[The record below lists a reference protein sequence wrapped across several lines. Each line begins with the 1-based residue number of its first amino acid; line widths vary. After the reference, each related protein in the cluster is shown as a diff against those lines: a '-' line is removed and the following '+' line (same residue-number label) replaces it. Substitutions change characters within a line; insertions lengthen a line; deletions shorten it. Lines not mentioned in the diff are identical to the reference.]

1 MTFAALSWGGGQW
14 AWFVCGFGG
23 LALLLLGWSYW
34 TGPRG
39 PWRWLCLLLK
49 ALGLAALALCL
60 LEPLGSGQRARPGAN
75 VLAVIADDSQS
86 LKLKDRGETHTRG
99 EVLKA
104 LLDQK
109 HQHWQADLDANFEVR
124 RYTFAERL
132 EPTEG
137 FNDLHFEG
145 RSSAL
150 GAALRTVADRCRG
163 RPVAGVLVFTDGNA
177 TDIAGAPD
185 VSGLPPIYPVVLGRA
200 EPAKDLAVHQVHA
213 TETDFEDS
221 PVVVQA
227 SVSALGYRGQTVLG
241 ELLDQTGRQ
250 VASQTLTAPADNSTL
265 AFRFPFKPE
274 KAGLSFYRFEVHA
287 RNEAGAHTAAA
298 SEEATLANNSA
309 VVAVERGHGPYRILY
324 VGGRPNWEFKF
335 LNRAA
340 QEDEQLQLIGL
351 IRVAKREPKFNFM
364 GRPGESSNPLFRG
377 FGNQSAEEIER
388 YDQPVLVRLN
398 TRDKLELRGGFP
410 RTAEELYSYNAVIV
424 GDLEAAF
431 FTPEQAT
438 LLQKFVSERGGGFLM
453 LGGMESFRQGGYQRT
468 PIGDML
474 PVYLD
479 TAEPPQPPESARLDL
494 TSEGL
499 LQSWARVR
507 DTESAER
514 ARLETMVPFQ
524 VLNPV
529 REVKPGAS
537 VIATL
542 TDTNHQSWPGL
553 VVQKFGRGHTA
564 ALTVGDLWRWGLHD
578 ADSHKDMD
586 KAWRQLLRWLVND
599 VPTRVELTLQ
609 PHGSVDGSGGS
620 AGFSPQQQQPST
632 ATGSGAMRL
641 QVRVRDAKFEPLD
654 DANVTVEVQPVF
666 SEPAE
671 AGSTNSIRLHPEPVG
686 SEPGVYEAAYVPR
699 ANGGYRAS
707 VCVTNSEG
715 TEVGQAAAGW
725 STDLAGEEFHSLGP
739 NLSLLETLAQRT
751 GGQMVSLNNL
761 SSFLNQLPYRHAPV
775 MEPWIRPLWHTPAM
789 FGFALLCFL
798 AEWGLRRWKGMP

>member
-1 MTFAALSWGGGQW
+1 MLAAAMMFGGRNWGW
-14 AWFVCGFGG
+14 LVAGFGVV
-23 LALLLLGWSYW
+23 ALFLLGRSYW
-34 TGPRG
+34 TGARG

-60 LEPLGSGQRARPGAN
+60 LEPLGSGQRAKPGAN
-75 VLAVIADDSQS
+75 VLALLADDSQS
-86 LKLKDRGETHTRG
+86 LQLKDRGETQTRG
-99 EVLKA
+99 Q
-104 LLDQK
+104 LLAGLLNRKLQR
-109 HQHWQADLDANFEVR
+109 WQEGLDENFEVR

-132 EPTEG
+132 EPTED
-137 FNDLHFEG
+137 FSELHFDG

-150 GAALRTVADRCRG
+150 GSALRTVADRCRG

-177 TDIAGAPD
+177 TDIANAAD
-185 VSGLPPIYPVVLGRA
+185 LAGLPPIYPVVLGRA
-200 EPAKDLAVHQVHA
+200 EPAKDLAVQQVHA

-227 SVSALGYRGQTVLG
+227 TVSAAGYRGQAVVG
-241 ELLDQTGRQ
+241 ELRDQTGRS
-250 VASQTLTAPADNSTL
+250 VASQTLTAPADNASL
-265 AFRFPFKPE
+265 AFRLPFKPE
-274 KAGLSFYRFEVHA
+274 KPGLSFYRFDVRA
-287 RNEAGAHTAAA
+287 RNEMGARDASA

-309 VVAVERGHGPYRILY
+309 VVTVERGHGPYRILY
-324 VGGRPNWEFKF
+324 VAGRPNWEFKF

-340 QEDEQLQLIGL
+340 QEDEQLQLVGL
-351 IRVAKREPKFNFM
+351 IRVAKREPKFTFM

-398 TRDKLELRGGFP
+398 TRDELELRSGFP
-410 RTAEELYSYNAVIV
+410 RTAEELYPYNAVIV

-431 FTPEQAT
+431 FSPEQAT

-479 TAEPPQPPESARLDL
+479 SAEPARPPESARLEL
-494 TSEGL
+494 TPEGF

-564 ALTVGDLWRWGLHD
+564 ALMVGDLWRWGLHD
-578 ADSHKDMD
+578 ADAHKDMD

-599 VPTRVELTLQ
+599 VPNQVEVSRQ
-609 PHGSVDGSGGS
+609 HQGSANQSDGDHGSS
-620 AGFSPQQQQPST
+620 QPSLGAADT
-632 ATGSGAMRL
+632 AGAVRL
-641 QVRVRDAKFEPLD
+641 QVRVRDSKFEPLD
-654 DANVTVEVQPVF
+654 DANVSLEIEPVLN
-666 SEPAE
+666 EP
-671 AGSTNSIRLHPEPVG
+671 GSGGTTNSIRLHAEPAG
-686 SEPGVYEAAYVPR
+686 SEPGVYEAGYVPR
-699 ANGGYRAS
+699 ATGGYRAA
-707 VCVTNSEG
+707 VCVTN
-715 TEVGQAAAGW
+715 AAGVEIGRTATGW
-725 STDLAGEEFHSLGP
+725 STDLAADEFRSLCP
-739 NLSLLETLAQRT
+739 NVSLLETLAKQT
-751 GGQMVSLNNL
+751 GGQVVPFNELKA
-761 SSFLNQLPYRHAPV
+761 FVRQLPYRHAPV
-775 MEPWIRPLWHTPAM
+775 MEPWIRPLWHTPLM
-789 FGFALLCFL
+789 FGFALACFL